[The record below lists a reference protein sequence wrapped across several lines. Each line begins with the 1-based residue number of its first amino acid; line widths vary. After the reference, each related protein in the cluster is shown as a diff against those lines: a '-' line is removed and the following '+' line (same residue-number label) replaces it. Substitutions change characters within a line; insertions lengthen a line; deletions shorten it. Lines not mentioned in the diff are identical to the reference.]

1 MKIFFYLISILLILF
16 PLKQAKRYRCGA
28 DELKLHPYNIEPTKE
43 EEEEEKKEESLK
55 QIIHQ
60 LKYLWIILLL

>member
-43 EEEEEKKEESLK
+43 EEKKEESLK